1 MSCRSKDIS
10 KKADKVVKEGASK
23 LSEIFKAFQG
33 KTTLTAAE
41 KKSLKANKFFM
52 DIIHRFNKCLGK
64 EIIRLIMKDIT
75 KCDGPCNIKT
85 DLALEILN

>member
-1 MSCRSKDIS
+1 
-10 KKADKVVKEGASK
+10 
-23 LSEIFKAFQG
+23 
-33 KTTLTAAE
+33 
-41 KKSLKANKFFM
+41 M

-64 EIIRLIMKDIT
+64 EIIRPIMKDII